1 MYPSHIKNALQ
12 YILSKVCI
20 KIHNAYME
28 QICEDIQMLKNFKT
42 ISTQPSQPFGV
53 MFEVVD
59 EMQEYRLFKL
69 LTTDI

>member
-1 MYPSHIKNALQ
+1 
-12 YILSKVCI
+12 
-20 KIHNAYME
+20 ME